1 MKVKNLP
8 PDPQDE
14 LYSSKTVEEKKAL
27 YMSMMH
33 GLQSGIA
40 TMIALDQKY
49 ADKKDLRVG
58 VDSALIQDSALAQL
72 LMEKGIITEDEYWT
86 RIIRLVGNDITNLRR
101 RVALLWG
108 VPIEKVNFA

>member
-1 MKVKNLP
+1 MKTPK
-8 PDPQDE
+8 PDPRDA
-14 LYSSKTVEEKKAL
+14 LFSTLDVEEKKKL
-27 YMSMMH
+27 YLSMMH

-40 TMIALDQKY
+40 TMITLDQKY
-49 ADKKDLRVG
+49 ASPKDLRVG

-86 RIIRLVGNDITNLRR
+86 RVLRLVGEDITSLRR
-101 RVALLWG
+101 RVSILWG